1 MEFEFD
7 GTENFGG
14 RFCVAGSNSSPLEM
28 RGGWVFFFI
37 FVVVGRLVCS
47 PALAKC
53 DFAHAESKP

>member
-7 GTENFGG
+7 GTENSGG
-14 RFCVAGSNSSPLEM
+14 DSVWRDRILLPWRCVAVG
-28 RGGWVFFFI
+28 FFFI